1 MKTSTI
7 TIFCVFAFL
16 TASLSVGAQE
26 YDLIIKNGHLI
37 DAKNK
42 LDQVMDVAVLDGK
55 VAEVSADIPGEKA
68 KKVID
73 AEGLYVVPG
82 LIDNHVHVFHGTMQD
97 QYISNSFTS
106 LPPDGFTFRYGVT
119 TVVDAGSSGW
129 RNFKTFREQTI
140 DNSKTRVLAYL
151 NIVGWGMKGGAIEQN
166 LADMDPKLTAIV
178 ARQNKDVIVGTK
190 LAHYSGHD
198 WTPLERTVEAGEL
211 ADGIPAMIDFGG
223 SDPEL
228 SIETL
233 LLEKLRPGDIYAHC
247 FAHVGGRTPIVDE
260 NGKVR
265 PCVHQA
271 HEKGIL
277 FEVGHGGGSFV
288 YEQALPALEQGFLPD
303 FISTDLH
310 TGSMNAGMK
319 DMLNV
324 MSKFLNMGMPLK
336 DVIERS
342 SWMPAV
348 HIHREE
354 LGHLSVGAHADIAV
368 LNLKKGDFGF
378 TDIRG
383 WKLQGDKKL
392 ECELT
397 LMEGKVVW
405 DLNGISMQEWE
416 ANK

>member
-1 MKTSTI
+1 MKKSI
-7 TIFCVFAFL
+7 VAIFCVLAFL
-16 TASLSVGAQE
+16 TAGLSVRAQE
-26 YDLIIKNGHLI
+26 YDLLIKNGHLI
-37 DAKNK
+37 DTKNK

-55 VAEVSADIPGEKA
+55 VAEVSTRIPGEKA

-73 AEGLYVVPG
+73 ATGMYVVPG
-82 LIDNHVHVFHGTMQD
+82 LIDNHVHVFHGTNQD
-97 QYISNSFTS
+97 QYISNSYTS

-140 DNSKTRVLAYL
+140 NNSKTRVLAYL
-151 NIVGWGMKGGAIEQN
+151 NIVGWGMKGGAVEQN

-211 ADGIPAMIDFGG
+211 AGGIPAMIDLGG
-223 SDPEL
+223 STPPL

-247 FAHVGGRTPIVDE
+247 YAHVGGRMPVVDE

-265 PCVHQA
+265 PCVMKAQ
-271 HEKGIL
+271 EKGVL

-288 YEQALPALEQGFLPD
+288 YEQALPAMDQGFLPNI
-303 FISTDLH
+303 ISTDLH

-324 MSKFLNMGMPLK
+324 MSKFLNMGMSLQ
-336 DVIERS
+336 DVIARS

-348 HIHREE
+348 AIHRED

-368 LNLKKGDFGF
+368 LTLKEGDFGF
-378 TDIRG
+378 IDIRG
-383 WKLQGDKKL
+383 YKIQGDKKL
-392 ECELT
+392 ECEMT
-397 LMEGKVVW
+397 LLEGKVVW
-405 DLNGISMQEWE
+405 DLNGISMAEWE
-416 ANK
+416 ANQ

>member
-1 MKTSTI
+1 MTKSLFKVFLTI
-7 TIFCVFAFL
+7 MFL
-16 TASLSVGAQE
+16 TAGISAGAQE
-26 YDLIIKNGHLI
+26 YDLLIKNGHLI
-37 DAKNK
+37 DAKNE
-42 LDQVMDVAVLDGK
+42 LDQPMDVAVRDGK
-55 VAEVSADIPGEKA
+55 IAEVAARIPAEKA
-68 KKVID
+68 EKVID
-73 AEGLYVVPG
+73 ADGLYVVPG
-82 LIDNHVHVFHGTMQD
+82 LIDNHVHVFHGTNQD
-97 QYISNSFTS
+97 EYISNSFTS

-119 TVVDAGSSGW
+119 TVVDAGSAGW

-151 NIVGWGMKGGAIEQN
+151 NIVGWGMKGGAVEQN

-211 ADGIPAMIDFGG
+211 AGGIPAMIDFGG
-223 SDPEL
+223 ADPEL

-247 FAHVGGRTPIVDE
+247 YAHVGGRTPVVDE
-260 NGKVR
+260 HGKVR
-265 PCVHQA
+265 PCCIEA
-271 HEKGIL
+271 RKKGVL

-288 YEQALPALEQGFLPD
+288 YEQALPAMEQGFLPD
-303 FISTDLH
+303 MISTDLH

-324 MSKFLNMGMPLK
+324 MSKFLNMGMPLQ
-336 DVIERS
+336 DVIARS

-348 HIHREE
+348 FINREE
-354 LGHLSVGAHADIAV
+354 LGHLSVGAGADIAV
-368 LNLKKGDFGF
+368 LNLRKGDFGF
-378 TDIRG
+378 TDVRG
-383 WKLQGDKKL
+383 WKINGDKKL

-397 LMEGKVVW
+397 LREGKVVW

>member
-1 MKTSTI
+1 MKKS
-7 TIFCVFAFL
+7 IFKIVWLVAFVA
-16 TASLSVGAQE
+16 ASNLVGAQE
-26 YDLIIKNGHLI
+26 YDLLIKNGHLI

-42 LDQVMDVAVLDGK
+42 VDQLMDVAVHEGK
-55 VAEVSADIPGEKA
+55 IAEVAAQIPAEKA
-68 KKVID
+68 EKVID
-73 AEGLYVVPG
+73 AKGLYVVPG
-82 LIDNHVHVFHGTMQD
+82 LIDNHVHVFHGTNQD

-151 NIVGWGMKGGAIEQN
+151 NIVGPGMKGGAIEQN

-178 ARQNKDVIVGTK
+178 ARQNSDVIVGIK

-198 WTPLERTVEAGEL
+198 WTPLDLTVEAGEQ
-211 ADGIPAMIDFGG
+211 AKMPVMIDFGG
-223 SDPEL
+223 SNPAL

-247 FAHVGGRTPIVDE
+247 YAHVGGRMPVVDE
-260 NGKVR
+260 NGNVR
-265 PCVHQA
+265 PCVHEAQK
-271 HEKGIL
+271 KGIA
-277 FEVGHGGGSFV
+277 FEVGHGGGSFLF
-288 YEQALPALEQGFLPD
+288 EQALPSMDQGFLPNI
-303 FISTDLH
+303 ISTDLH

-324 MSKFLNMGMPLK
+324 MSKFLNMGMSLQQ
-336 DVIERS
+336 VVARS
-342 SWMPAV
+342 TWTPAF
-348 HIHREE
+348 HINREE
-354 LGHLSVGAHADIAV
+354 LGHLGVGAGADIAL
-368 LNLKKGDFGF
+368 LNVKEGDFGF
-378 TDIRG
+378 TDVKG
-383 WKLQGDKKL
+383 WKIPGDKKL

-397 LMEGKVVW
+397 LREGKVVW

-416 ANK
+416 TSK

>member
-1 MKTSTI
+1 MWTAAI
-7 TIFCVFAFL
+7 LAACL
-16 TASLSVGAQE
+16 TVNAQE
-26 YDLIIKNGHLI
+26 YDLLIKNGHLI
-37 DAKNK
+37 DARNK
-42 LDQVMDVAVLDGK
+42 IDQAMDVAVNEGK
-55 VAEVSADIPGEKA
+55 IAEVSPDIPAEKA

-73 AEGLYVVPG
+73 AKGLYVVPG
-82 LIDNHVHVFHGTMQD
+82 LIDNHVHVFHGTNQD
-97 QYISNSFTS
+97 QYISNSYTS

-129 RNFKTFREQTI
+129 KNFKTFREQTI

-151 NIVGWGMKGGAIEQN
+151 NIVGPGMKGGAIEQN

-178 ARQNKDVIVGTK
+178 ARQNKDVIVGIK

-198 WTPLERTVEAGEL
+198 WTPLERTVEAGVQ
-211 ADGIPAMIDFGG
+211 ADMPAMIDFGG
-223 SDPEL
+223 STPPL

-247 FAHVGGRTPIVDE
+247 YAHVGGRMPVVDE

-265 PCVHQA
+265 PCVLEAQK
-271 HEKGIL
+271 KGL
-277 FEVGHGGGSFV
+277 VFEVGHGGGSFLF
-288 YEQALPALEQGFLPD
+288 EQAIPALEQGFLPD
-303 FISTDLH
+303 IISTDLH

-324 MSKFLNMGMPLK
+324 MSKFLNMGLPLEE
-336 DVIERS
+336 VIARS

-348 HIHREE
+348 HINREE

-368 LNLKKGDFGF
+368 LKLLEGDFGF
-378 TDIRG
+378 TDVRG
-383 WKLQGDKKL
+383 WKIRGDKKL

-397 LMEGKVVW
+397 LLEGKVVW
-405 DLNGISMQEWE
+405 DLNGISMNEWQS
-416 ANK
+416 NK